1 MNYLRELMPE
11 TPAVF
16 DVEYVEIPPDDLALS
31 PEGTFQEPR
40 SYTMK
45 KIAIGAF
52 ALSPLSA
59 FAALDVTPIT
69 AAQTDLLAAAA
80 ALLAL
85 GVAVW
90 GAMKVVK
97 MFGGK

>member
-1 MNYLRELMPE
+1 
-11 TPAVF
+11 
-16 DVEYVEIPPDDLALS
+16 
-31 PEGTFQEPR
+31 
-40 SYTMK
+40 MK
-45 KIAIGAF
+45 KTAIVVTSF
-52 ALSPLSA
+52 LLTSPA

-90 GAMKVVK
+90 GAMKVVR

>member
-1 MNYLRELMPE
+1 M
-11 TPAVF
+11 F
-16 DVEYVEIPPDDLALS
+16 
-31 PEGTFQEPR
+31 
-40 SYTMK
+40 K
-45 KIAIGAF
+45 KISSVVG
-52 ALSPLSA
+52 LSVLASPA

-90 GAMKVVK
+90 GAMKVVR